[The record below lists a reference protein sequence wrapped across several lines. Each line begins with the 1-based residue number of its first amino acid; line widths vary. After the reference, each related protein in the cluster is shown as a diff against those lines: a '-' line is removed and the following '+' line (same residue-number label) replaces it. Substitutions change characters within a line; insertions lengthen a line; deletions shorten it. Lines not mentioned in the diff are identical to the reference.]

1 MRIDI
6 DPSIEGIIT
15 NGDVIKA
22 LFPNFRIDKMSH
34 SVWVGYDNMSF
45 RREWWDAPYMR
56 QEQILEHT
64 DINAVFGGFDRN
76 KYTVLLP
83 EKELKA
89 ARDKLAKSEKEASE

>member
-1 MRIDI
+1 MIDC
-6 DPSIEGIIT
+6 E
-15 NGDVIKA
+15 
-22 LFPNFRIDKMSH
+22 
-34 SVWVGYDNMSF
+34 
-45 RREWWDAPYMR
+45 
-56 QEQILEHT
+56 